1 MKGNLI
7 VIEGTDC
14 SGKETQSN
22 MLEENLNKLG
32 HNTKK
37 LYFPKY
43 DTPTGRIVG
52 TCFLGKEELCNKYLK
67 EEKGWFKEGSS
78 NVDPLVSSLYYAA
91 DRKYN
96 IKEITDLLESGTNVI
111 LDRYIYSNL
120 AHQGCK
126 FNSKEERLD
135 FYKKMELLEFNILE
149 LPKPDI
155 TIFLYVPHE
164 VSYEL
169 KKNRVESPDQNEI
182 NEEYLIKA
190 EETYLELS
198 KLYNFKIIECTK
210 DNKIKSKEEISEL
223 ILKEISTLI

>member
-96 IKEITDLLESGTNVI
+96 IKEITDLLENGTNVI

>member
-7 VIEGTDC
+7 LIEGTDC

>member
-67 EEKGWFKEGSS
+67 EEKGWFEEGSS

>member
-126 FNSKEERLD
+126 FTFKEERLD

>member
-169 KKNRVESPDQNEI
+169 KKNRIESPDQNEI

>member
-1 MKGNLI
+1 
-7 VIEGTDC
+7 
-14 SGKETQSN
+14 
-22 MLEENLNKLG
+22 
-32 HNTKK
+32 
-37 LYFPKY
+37 
-43 DTPTGRIVG
+43 
-52 TCFLGKEELCNKYLK
+52 
-67 EEKGWFKEGSS
+67 
-78 NVDPLVSSLYYAA
+78 
-91 DRKYN
+91 
-96 IKEITDLLESGTNVI
+96 
-111 LDRYIYSNL
+111 
-120 AHQGCK
+120 
-126 FNSKEERLD
+126 
-135 FYKKMELLEFNILE
+135 MELLEFNILE

>member
-1 MKGNLI
+1 MKGKLI

-22 MLEENLNKLG
+22 ILKENLTQLG

-67 EEKGWFKEGSS
+67 EEKGWFVEGSS

>member
-52 TCFLGKEELCNKYLK
+52 TCFLGKEELCNKYLR

-190 EETYLELS
+190 EKTYLELS

-223 ILKEISTLI
+223 VLKEISTLI

>member
-78 NVDPLVSSLYYAA
+78 NVDPLVSSLYYDA
-91 DRKYN
+91 DR
-96 IKEITDLLESGTNVI
+96 
-111 LDRYIYSNL
+111 RYYAS
-120 AHQGCK
+120 
-126 FNSKEERLD
+126 F
-135 FYKKMELLEFNILE
+135 
-149 LPKPDI
+149 
-155 TIFLYVPHE
+155 
-164 VSYEL
+164 
-169 KKNRVESPDQNEI
+169 
-182 NEEYLIKA
+182 KA
-190 EETYLELS
+190 
-198 KLYNFKIIECTK
+198 
-210 DNKIKSKEEISEL
+210 
-223 ILKEISTLI
+223 

>member
-96 IKEITDLLESGTNVI
+96 IKEINDLLESGTNVI